1 MEVAICANSVKEDC
15 IIKSKTST
23 NSEMTSSTT
32 SMTSSLSSPV
42 DSGVQLLDSES
53 EATSVM
59 SASGTGCELESILVS
74 DNESSTKTN
83 APNKHNDSKRLTV
96 IDLTATGNSTG
107 NNQDNIHN
115 ARIETSQNEIENNEL
130 KCQMDLFEKE
140 FGIASIKELF
150 LSNKENIEKRST
162 LDLFSENFNYTDKL
176 EFYSKQNSI
185 IGSRS
190 SPCIRNSGL
199 LDFSVHGTMNQNLS
213 DDVFE
218 MEHPIQGKLPSA
230 TTETDLMNVSLTS
243 YELLDYT
250 SQNQLVPVLNDQMN
264 VSLSEEVNENLCSQ
278 LKTNIQQVEEN
289 VPQEVPVIEPEPKA
303 TDEQIVYRRQRKKKS
318 KSDTPKKR
326 VSFHED
332 ILNSTK
338 IDDIHINHGFI
349 THEPDVSF
357 SFFQRGFIRKPD
369 VVKGRYSWAAEGDA
383 PYYEKPVSNRK
394 TNSDMYIQ
402 NQKYSSTSSSST
414 GSISSSIDEEDSSD
428 ENVPKKNPSQS
439 QPKSSCL
446 KKTSKKRTIDTKI
459 VHEEIN
465 IPRQKSEN
473 NLLDSNIFGS
483 LKNILTFSTSV
494 PLAERGV
501 PEGQEDIPVYTSGN
515 EKSNRRRSCTN
526 FSFLE
531 SEDMIIKE
539 EPVKRRGNL
548 NLEVA
553 KSNFRLSRSEGFY
566 PNYPVDQQLP
576 PNIILCDSNVYE
588 HKGISYSYEYDNF
601 QKAFEQQ
608 SKPKS
613 STIYQ
618 MIMKEF
624 NFFRKKAK
632 EEPEKEA
639 KEEVEVVMSTP
650 LKKEE
655 EGIETSPTDRSTKSI
670 LSTYAS
676 SSKLDWSDNDAT
688 LSEYSEVATHSR
700 HLNSPKKRI
709 NRSNHYSTQSSFKIS
724 SEQEVSPFL
733 SKNET
738 VSRPSTSKS
747 SLIDRFLR
755 NVTLKKILDAK
766 SAKRHKNERKYL
778 DLYVKG
784 VKGKF
789 TGFDEVDRELEKEI
803 INGLK
808 KKEANAVVYDKKM
821 IIQLNREVFRSQLET
836 FIRLFMV
843 RSAYTSKGES
853 CPLLAIL
860 TNAALYI
867 TSLISGGRYRNH
879 FFLPYS
885 DLSTILIGPNGQ
897 TIHISNFKQDM
908 QCMITTGCTQVTNDF
923 IGQLGMAMRKN
934 INKPCLPAVKQL
946 SMHDLVNLRRA
957 ICKQTAVQKDEEYVY
972 YSIVDI
978 QELSVNIEDVTPH
991 GPTKEGPLMFRTK
1004 ESDLRWETA
1013 YFILKAGVLYML
1025 SSASNRVPMMVY
1037 PLINGACQGARR
1049 LPNSP
1054 RPHTFQII
1062 INGKN
1067 LQLAAPDEYV
1077 ASEWLQALIHAAN
1090 GTHYKDKLVTQ
1101 SCSLLMT
1108 TEHILTVR
1116 EAFPCTV
1123 QSLLLDE
1130 MEQELIRGPQALSC
1144 ASILDLVSFR
1154 LPSAE
1159 QSWCILEFAC
1169 REVYECGG
1177 DWILYFASNAELENF
1192 ISTLE
1197 VLWEYNNDKGESFP
1211 LSTIPETDPLSKKCV
1226 DIYMSLK
1233 NSWSSNTVHLQFV

>member
-1 MEVAICANSVKEDC
+1 MEVAICTNNVEEDS
-15 IIKSKTST
+15 ITKAKTQNISD
-23 NSEMTSSTT
+23 MTSSTT

-53 EATSVM
+53 EGTSVM
-59 SASGTGCELESILVS
+59 SASGTGCEMESILVS
-74 DNESSTKTN
+74 YNESSKKN
-83 APNKHNDSKRLTV
+83 ARIEQNDPKRLTV
-96 IDLTATGNSTG
+96 IDLTETNNQTECTLNNTHYG
-107 NNQDNIHN
+107 NNEH
-115 ARIETSQNEIENNEL
+115 NEIETNEL

-140 FGIASIKELF
+140 FGIASIKEYF
-150 LSNKENIEKRST
+150 MCNKENIENGST
-162 LDLFSENFNYTDKL
+162 LDLFSENLSYKDKL
-176 EFYSKQNSI
+176 ELYTKQNTI
-185 IGSRS
+185 VGSNS
-190 SPCIRNSGL
+190 SPCLRNSTL
-199 LDFSVHGTMNQNLS
+199 LDFGARGGLNKSLS

-218 MEHPIQGKLPSA
+218 MEHPIQGKLEPT
-230 TTETDLMNVSLTS
+230 TTEADLMNVSLTS

-250 SQNQLVPVLNDQMN
+250 SQNLVLPALQDSMN
-264 VSLSEEVNENLCSQ
+264 VSVSEEVNENLCTQ
-278 LKTNIQQVEEN
+278 LKTNIKQVEEN
-289 VPQEVPVIEPEPKA
+289 IEEVPVIEPEPKA
-303 TDEQIVYRRQRKKKS
+303 ADEQIVYRRQRKKKS

-383 PYYEKPVSNRK
+383 PYYEKQVSNRK

-428 ENVPKKNPSQS
+428 ENVPKKNPPLS

-501 PEGQEDIPVYTSGN
+501 PEGQEDIPIYSSGN
-515 EKSNRRRSCTN
+515 EKSSRRRSCTN

-531 SEDMIIKE
+531 TDGMVIEE

-566 PNYPVDQQLP
+566 PNYPVEQQLP

-601 QKAFEQQ
+601 QKTFEQQ
-608 SKPKS
+608 NKPKS
-613 STIYQ
+613 STLYQ
-618 MIMKEF
+618 FIMKEF
-624 NFFRKKAK
+624 NFFRNKSK

-639 KEEVEVVMSTP
+639 REEAAVLTSTP
-650 LKKEE
+650 SKNNEE
-655 EGIETSPTDRSTKSI
+655 AAVETSPTDRSSKSL

-688 LSEYSEVATHSR
+688 LSEFSEATHSR

-709 NRSNHYSTQSSFKIS
+709 NRSNHYSTQSSFKIT
-724 SEQEVSPFL
+724 SESDCNPFL

-755 NVTLKKILDAK
+755 NVTLKKILDVK
-766 SAKRHKNERKYL
+766 SAKRHKNDRKYL
-778 DLYVKG
+778 SLYVKG

-789 TGFDEVDRELEKEI
+789 GYDEVDRELEKEI

-808 KKEANAVVYDKKM
+808 KKEANAVVYDKRM
-821 IIQLNREVFRSQLET
+821 ITQLKREVFRSQLET

-843 RSAYTSKGES
+843 RSAYTPKGDSK
-853 CPLLAIL
+853 PLLAIL

-879 FFLPYS
+879 FFLPYT

-908 QCMITTGCTQVTNDF
+908 QCMITTGCMEVTNDF
-923 IGQLGMAMRKN
+923 ISQLGMAMRKD

-946 SMHDLVNLRRA
+946 TMHDMVNLRKT

-978 QELSVNIEDVTPH
+978 QELSADIEDSTPH

-1004 ESDLRWETA
+1004 ESNPRWETA

-1062 INGKN
+1062 VNGKN

-1090 GTHYKDKLVTQ
+1090 GTHFKDKLITQ

-1116 EAFPCTV
+1116 EAFPCTL
-1123 QSLLLDE
+1123 QTLFLDE
-1130 MEQELIRGPQALSC
+1130 LEQELMNGTQALSC

-1197 VLWEYNNDKGESFP
+1197 VLWDYNNEKGESFP
-1211 LSTIPETDPLSKKCV
+1211 LSTIPETDPLSKKCIDV
-1226 DIYMSLK
+1226 YMSLR
-1233 NSWSSNTVHLQFV
+1233 NSWSSNTVHLQFL